1 MRSNSLDKCNP
12 FHLPANTANNTL
24 HLQPMKV
31 VYGESDFMRRCLHLA
46 GQALGHTQTNPLVG
60 CIIIND
66 GNIIGEGYHRKFG
79 GPHAEIE
86 AIANV
91 QDKTLLGSSTLYVN
105 LEPCCHFG
113 KTPPCT
119 DAIIQSGISR
129 VAIAMQD
136 PFPAVS
142 GEGIAALRKAGIEVS
157 CGLLEKEAQE
167 LNKRFITYHSK
178 QRPYIILKWAQTS
191 DGFTGLSN
199 KRIQISGTESQI
211 DVHRWRSE
219 EQAILIGA
227 QTALTDNP
235 QLNVR
240 HWCGPNPIRILF
252 DPNGRCAS
260 AQHLSLFDGSMRTIV
275 LTGDAAFHYSNAE
288 INVLSDSSNPAAEIA
303 SVLHQLGISSVLVE
317 GGPRLHSLF
326 ISASLWD
333 ECRIIQSEGTLH
345 EGHQAPIW
353 PAGQLHIE
361 HNGSDYIH
369 TIKRI
374 S

>member
-1 MRSNSLDKCNP
+1 
-12 FHLPANTANNTL
+12 
-24 HLQPMKV
+24 MKEE
-31 VYGESDFMRRCLHLA
+31 YSESDLMQRCLRLA
-46 GQALGHTQTNPLVG
+46 EQALGHTQTNPLVG
-60 CIIIND
+60 CIITHK
-66 GNIIGEGYHRKFG
+66 GRIIGEGYHRKFG
-79 GPHAEIE
+79 GKHAEAE

-91 QDKTLLGSSTLYVN
+91 ADKSLLAFSTLFVN
-105 LEPCCHFG
+105 LEPCCHIG

-119 DAIIQSGISR
+119 EAIIRAGIPR
-129 VAIAMQD
+129 VVVAMQD

-142 GEGIAALRKAGIEVS
+142 GEGINALRNAGIEVI
-157 CGLLEKEAQE
+157 CGLMEKEAQE
-167 LNKRFITYHSK
+167 LNKRFVTYHSK

-191 DGFTGLSN
+191 DGFTGLDTM
-199 KRIQISGTESQI
+199 RVQISGTNSQI

-235 QLNVR
+235 RLNVR
-240 HWCGPNPIRILF
+240 CWSGPNPIRILF

-260 AQHLSLFDGSMRTIV
+260 AQHLTLFDGSVRTIV
-275 LTGDAAFHYSNAE
+275 LTGDAGFQYSNAE
-288 INVLSDSSNPAAEIA
+288 INVLPESINPATAIA

-317 GGPRLHSLF
+317 GGARLHDLF
-326 ISASLWD
+326 LGASLWD
-333 ECRIIQSEGTLH
+333 ECRIICSDRTLKEGNH
-345 EGHQAPIW
+345 APVW
-353 PAGQLHIE
+353 PVGQLQIE